1 MLPDGWGTEIL
12 RKISEES
19 LATQVCVITGCAAPD
34 VRQLL
39 DMGAREV
46 LMKPVDVN
54 RLLALLREPSVEFVP
69 E

>member
-1 MLPDGWGTEIL
+1 LPDGWGAEVL

-19 LATQVCVITGCAAPD
+19 LPVQTCVITGCAAPD
-34 VRQLL
+34 IRQLL
-39 DMGAREV
+39 ELGAREV

-54 RLLALLREPSVEFVP
+54 RLLSLLRQPYAEFVA

>member
-1 MLPDGWGTEIL
+1 MLPDGWGGDVL
-12 RKISEES
+12 RKISDES
-19 LATQVCVITGCAAPD
+19 LPIQACVITGCASPD

-39 DMGAREV
+39 DLGAREV

-54 RLLALLREPSVEFVP
+54 RLLSLLRQPSAEFVA